1 MIMGSSGQCNEI
13 CGDGLNFG
21 LNECDDGNMVDGDGC
36 SSDCAIERN
45 WDCSGGSPL
54 TKDTCTF
61 YQLDIVG
68 LTVTENNNL
77 IIEFNQAA
85 YILGQLST
93 PDDFDIRIFRYDG
106 TQVTNFEADFNVVR
120 EMPSSLL
127 FVNLKI
133 GDFLQGLDK
142 RSRVEVYYRRS
153 YKVVDAMLR
162 ELQPFAYAIGYL
174 NTELPQL
181 PQSDTTVLRA
191 MAIASNFSLVF
202 GFIFTLLLGS
212 RFHTSS

>member
-1 MIMGSSGQCNEI
+1 
-13 CGDGLNFG
+13 
-21 LNECDDGNMVDGDGC
+21 
-36 SSDCAIERN
+36 
-45 WDCSGGSPL
+45 
-54 TKDTCTF
+54 
-61 YQLDIVG
+61 
-68 LTVTENNNL
+68 
-77 IIEFNQAA
+77 
-85 YILGQLST
+85 
-93 PDDFDIRIFRYDG
+93 
-106 TQVTNFEADFNVVR
+106 
-120 EMPSSLL
+120 
-127 FVNLKI
+127 VNLKI